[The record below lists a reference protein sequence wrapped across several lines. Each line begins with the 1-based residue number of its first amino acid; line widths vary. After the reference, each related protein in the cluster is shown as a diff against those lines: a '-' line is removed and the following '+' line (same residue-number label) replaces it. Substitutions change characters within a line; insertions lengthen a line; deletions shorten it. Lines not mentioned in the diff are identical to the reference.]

1 MPLSHSH
8 YTHPI
13 CCMFR
18 LHKCIFHLF
27 TILLACSYHSQLWQ
41 LYVKKLNS
49 TMVLV
54 KKSQARIGSSIANR
68 NFEWLLCKP
77 ANLATAI
84 EIL

>member
-1 MPLSHSH
+1 
-8 YTHPI
+8 
-13 CCMFR
+13 
-18 LHKCIFHLF
+18 
-27 TILLACSYHSQLWQ
+27 
-41 LYVKKLNS
+41 
-49 TMVLV
+49 MVLV